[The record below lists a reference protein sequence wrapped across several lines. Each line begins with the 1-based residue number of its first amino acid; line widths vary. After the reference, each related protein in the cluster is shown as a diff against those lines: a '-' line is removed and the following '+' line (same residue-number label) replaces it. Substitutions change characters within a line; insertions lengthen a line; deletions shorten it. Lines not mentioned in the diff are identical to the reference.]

1 MDDTLYEKLINAS
14 FRFVSFRPRSEK
26 EIKDFLQKKMHKWKV
41 AGRRSLAVVLER
53 LRQLGYLD
61 DYKFA
66 LWWIEQ
72 RRKFKPKGRRQLKLE
87 LRQKG
92 VNPQVIEEILQSEG
106 ATGFGDSH
114 MRALSPEIIDAQNA
128 IQKKIAIWKKLP
140 LMIRKK
146 KVYDFLARRGFST
159 RTIFHVIDEL
169 GQKDYNTDK

>member
-1 MDDTLYEKLINAS
+1 MDGTLYEKLINAS

-26 EIKDFLQKKMHKWKV
+26 ELKDFLQKKMLKWKV
-41 AGRRSLAVVLER
+41 VGRRSLATVLER

-72 RRKFKPKGRRQLKLE
+72 RRKFKPKGRRQIMLE

-92 VNPQVIEEILQSEG
+92 VNPQVIEGVLQSETDAG
-106 ATGFGDSH
+106 SVDSH
-114 MRALSPEIIDAQNA
+114 SRASSPEIIDAQNA
-128 IQKKIAIWKKLP
+128 IAKKIAIWKEFP
-140 LMIRKK
+140 AVMRKK
-146 KVYDFLARRGFST
+146 KIYDFLARRGFST